1 MALPLAIGTRFLRV
15 ASVRRR
21 STKRLAKA
29 SMKIGLTT
37 QSRDDDA
44 AFVRY
49 DAA

>member
-1 MALPLAIGTRFLRV
+1 MTLPLAIGDSSLRA

-29 SMKIGLTT
+29 FMKIGLTT

-44 AFVRY
+44 SFVRY